1 MQGLNHMRISTFC
14 FVISSLA
21 ALTGMS
27 LGLWMGMRGDF
38 TLVPVHAHLNLLGW
52 VTMALYGLYHRGVE
66 REDNRLTWTQVGCGA
81 LGFPLMTGGLAAYL
95 VTMNGAFINIVLAG
109 AVISLA
115 AMLLFLSI
123 VIRDAAQGA
132 VPADDGQRSYGW

>member
-1 MQGLNHMRISTFC
+1 MRVPTFC
-14 FVISSLA
+14 FLVSSLA

-38 TLVPVHAHLNLLGW
+38 TLVPVHAHINLLGW
-52 VTMALYGLYHRGVE
+52 VTMTLYGLYHRGAE
-66 REDNRLTWTQVGCGA
+66 RGGDRLTWVQVGCGA

-95 VTMNGAFINIVLAG
+95 VTTNGAFIDIVLVG

-123 VIRDAAQGA
+123 VIRDAAQVA
-132 VPADDGQRSYGW
+132 VRADDGQRSYGW